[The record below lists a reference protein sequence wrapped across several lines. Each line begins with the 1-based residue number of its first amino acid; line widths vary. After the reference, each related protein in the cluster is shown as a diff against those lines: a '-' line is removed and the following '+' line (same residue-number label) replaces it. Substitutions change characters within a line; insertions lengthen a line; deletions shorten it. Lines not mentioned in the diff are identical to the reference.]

1 MEDEDNV
8 ISAEPQ
14 VEDVTTAKQ
23 RRNRRLSQLAK
34 AREAKAKKAKNP
46 AISRREEVAAHEAAL
61 KAAGLLDAAIPEAE
75 VLKDAAEETLAKLT
89 REEKDKVSLAEA
101 LARAA
106 EIATNDDGS
115 RSRGSEFHVDAS
127 SIPHGWH
134 YEWRRDTVLN
144 QRDPSYLVSLAKAG
158 WRAVPR
164 HRHPEMMPSDWPG
177 DTIVRGGTILMEIP
191 KVVAE
196 QRKSE
201 ALREARSELENKLA
215 QINGV
220 NPRDRSGAQ
229 PRRGSTTREFG
240 PILEQGETAYKGE
253 IRRNN

>member
-1 MEDEDNV
+1 MEDEQTPV
-8 ISAEPQ
+8 IEPQ
-14 VEDVTTAKQ
+14 VAEETPRKRRQRRLRELADTATTA
-23 RRNRRLSQLAK
+23 SQKRIKTAEV
-34 AREAKAKKAKNP
+34 A
-46 AISRREEVAAHEAAL
+46 RREEVAAHEAAL
-61 KAAGLLDAAIPEAE
+61 KAAGLLDAAIPMAEALKEAPEE
-75 VLKDAAEETLAKLT
+75 VLAKLT

-106 EIATNDDGS
+106 EISANDDGS
-115 RSRGSEFHVDAS
+115 RGRGSEFHVDAS
-127 SIPHGWH
+127 VIPFGWH

-164 HRHPEMMPSDWPG
+164 HRHPEMMPPDWPG

-191 KVVAE
+191 KTIAD
-196 QRKSE
+196 QRKDE
-201 ALREARSELENKLA
+201 ALREARSELDAKLA

-220 NPRDRSGAQ
+220 GPRGRTGEQ
-229 PRRGSTTREFG
+229 PRRGSATREFG
-240 PILEQGETAYKGE
+240 PILEQGETAYRGE